1 MRAWLEVALIV
12 TILSDLALLGS
23 GRISRC
29 IRLVCAQGVIMGV
42 MPLLISD
49 GPISMHVVL
58 LSMAFL
64 AIKAVGLPW
73 MLFSTLRKVH
83 VRAWVEPYL
92 GYNLSVLAGVAGI
105 LFALWLQ
112 SRLELP
118 ANPLFGAVLPAAF
131 TTILA
136 GLIVIV
142 TRRKALTQ
150 IIGYLVAE
158 NGIYLLSAPLAGHD
172 AMWLE
177 LSILLDVFVGV
188 FVMGIAIH
196 HINHAFDSI
205 DVDRFAALRD

>member
-1 MRAWLEVALIV
+1 MRAWLEVALIL
-12 TILSDLALLGS
+12 TILTDLALLGS
-23 GRISRC
+23 GRIARC
-29 IRLVCAQGVIMGV
+29 IRLVCAQGVIMGLT
-42 MPLLISD
+42 PLLLSE
-49 GPISMHVVL
+49 GPLTAHVVL
-58 LSMAFL
+58 LSLAFL

-73 MLFSTLRKVH
+73 MLFRTLRKVH

-118 ANPLFGAVLPAAF
+118 ANPSFGAVLPAAF

-158 NGIYLLSAPLAGHD
+158 NGIYLLGAPLAGHD

-196 HINHAFDSI
+196 HINRAFDSI

>member
-1 MRAWLEVALIV
+1 MGVWLEVALIL

-29 IRLVCAQGVIMGV
+29 IRLVCAQGAIMGV
-42 MPLLISD
+42 MPLLLSE
-49 GPISMHVVL
+49 GPLTAHVVL
-58 LSMAFL
+58 LSLAFL
-64 AIKAVGLPW
+64 AVKAVALPW
-73 MLFSTLRKVH
+73 MLLRTLRKVH

-92 GYNLSVLAGVAGI
+92 GYNLSVLAGVCGI
-105 LFALWLQ
+105 LIALWLQ

-131 TTILA
+131 TTILT
-136 GLIVIV
+136 GLIVVV

-150 IIGYLVAE
+150 IIGYLVME
-158 NGIYLLSAPLAGHD
+158 NGIYLLGAPLAGHD

-196 HINHAFDSI
+196 HINRAFDSI
-205 DVDRFAALRD
+205 DVERFATLRD